1 MGVGVKVR
9 SAFVPER
16 MPADYSRGSLCAPG
30 HAFGKTINLYKQ
42 YHLPGPECCLFRGGA
57 LFPVLNYDLTGL
69 MFVFGLCWGG
79 SMGMLSL
86 LYHRAVRVMKIK

>member
-1 MGVGVKVR
+1 MLLGTRSVKLSIYVS
-9 SAFVPER
+9 SASTTY
-16 MPADYSRGSLCAPG
+16 PAQSVVYLG
-30 HAFGKTINLYKQ
+30 
-42 YHLPGPECCLFRGGA
+42 GGA